1 MYVVY
6 FFCRK
11 TASSIGTTYW
21 IVCVYIII
29 CMYVSVCAYIC
40 LFVCVCIC
48 VCVDFGAGWLW
59 FIRSPLKNRCGKGNE
74 MHKKRC
80 VYVLCVSDHGFF
92 FFYYSLSTIVC
103 MCRCVGEKKRA
114 FEPVVLLLFL
124 VYARVASWF
133 IACRGFTR
141 IRTIRAATRFLL
153 LYANLFDDER

>member
-21 IVCVYIII
+21 IVCVCIII
-29 CMYVSVCAYIC
+29 CIYIC
-40 LFVCVCIC
+40 VRVRVYPC

-80 VYVLCVSDHGFF
+80 MCVLCVSDHGFF
-92 FFYYSLSTIVC
+92 FFFFTIHYPRLC
-103 MCRCVGEKKRA
+103 ACVGAWVKKKHA

-141 IRTIRAATRFLL
+141 IRTIRAATHFLL
-153 LYANLFDDER
+153 LYANLFDGER